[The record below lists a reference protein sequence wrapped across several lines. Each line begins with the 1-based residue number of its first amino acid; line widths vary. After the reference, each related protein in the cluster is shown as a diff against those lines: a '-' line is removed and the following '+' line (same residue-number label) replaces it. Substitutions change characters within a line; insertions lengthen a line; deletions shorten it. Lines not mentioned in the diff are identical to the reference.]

1 MEKNMKKYNVT
12 GMSCAACSARVE
24 GAVSAL
30 EGVESCSVN
39 LLLSTMSVEGEAS
52 PDEVIGAVERAGY
65 GATLG
70 DGEGSA
76 LSTKSRENVNNNS
89 QKAEKKQMIRRLVA
103 SLILLLPLMYIS
115 MGHVMW
121 GFPLPT
127 LLAEN
132 PLAIALSQLLLS
144 ALVMVIN
151 QRFFI
156 NGFRG
161 ACHLAPNMDTLVS
174 LGSGASFVYSV
185 AVVFVMSAEVLSG
198 GHAEHYLHG
207 LYFESAAMILALITV
222 GKLLELIAK
231 GRTTDA
237 VRSLMELSP
246 KEATVIRDG
255 REEVIPAEAV
265 RVGDVFVIRPGDSI
279 PADGVVI
286 FGSGSV
292 NESALTGESLPV
304 DKTPGD
310 KVLSATLNT
319 SGYMR
324 CEAVGVGSETA
335 IAEVIRLV
343 EEAQTTKAPISKVA
357 DRVSGIFVPAVL
369 LISIVTL
376 TLWWIFVGDFSY
388 ALGRAISVLVISCPC
403 ALGLA
408 TPVAVMV
415 GSGVGA
421 RCGILY
427 KSAEALELVGRAR
440 TVALDKTGTLT
451 LGEPRVT
458 DVYAVGISEGE
469 LLSYAASLESGSEHP
484 LARAIVSYAGEDC
497 ARLEISDFEPL
508 VGAGVRARVGDSL
521 IVGGKHAYISTL
533 TDIPEEAERIH
544 VRLTGEGKTA
554 MLFVRDSALIG
565 IIAATDTP
573 RPDAKEAISELH
585 SLGIRTVMITGDNSR
600 AAEAVAA
607 RVGIDEVVAD
617 VLPGGKEAAVRALS
631 EEGRVIMVGDGIN
644 DSPAMTRADVGMA
657 IGTGADI
664 AIEAADV
671 VLVGN
676 SLSDIPR
683 AVRLGR
689 RVLKTIHENLFWA
702 FIYNAI
708 GIPLAAGVF
717 GLTLSPMFGA
727 LAMSLSSFF
736 VVMNALRLYTFKT
749 SKNTPE
755 AAELAKRSGE
765 GKEKDNMKITLKIEG
780 MMCPHCEARVKA
792 ALEAVEG
799 VISADVSHKSGSA
812 EVEVSD
818 GVSAEI
824 LKETVTAAGYK
835 AV

>member
-1 MEKNMKKYNVT
+1 MKKYNVT

-24 GAVSAL
+24 KAVSAL
-30 EGVESCSVN
+30 AGVESCSVN
-39 LLLSTMSVEGEAS
+39 LLLSSMSVEGDAS
-52 PDEVIGAVERAGY
+52 SDEVIGAVERAGY
-65 GATLG
+65 GASLV
-70 DGEGSA
+70 DGAESA
-76 LSTKSRENVNNNS
+76 SSTKRPENVNNNS
-89 QKAEKKQMIRRLVA
+89 QKAEKRQMVIRLIA
-103 SLILLLPLMYIS
+103 SLILLIPLMYVS

-127 LLAEN
+127 VLSEN
-132 PLAIALSQLLLS
+132 PIALALTELLLS

-156 NGFRG
+156 SGFRG
-161 ACHLAPNMDTLVS
+161 AIHLSPNMDTLVS

-185 AVVFVMSAEVLSG
+185 AVVFIMSAEALSG
-198 GHAEHYLHG
+198 GHVEHYLHT

-237 VRSLMELSP
+237 VRGLMELAP

-255 REEVIPAEAV
+255 KEIVIPAEAV
-265 RVGDVFVIRPGDSI
+265 RVGELFVVRAGESI
-279 PADGVVI
+279 PADGVVV

-292 NESALTGESLPV
+292 NEAALTGESLPV
-304 DKTPGD
+304 DKAVGD
-310 KVLSATLNT
+310 RVLSATVNT

-324 CEAVGVGSETA
+324 CEATGVGAQTA
-335 IAEVIRLV
+335 ISEVIRLV
-343 EEAQTTKAPISKVA
+343 EDAQTTKAPISKVA

-369 LISIVTL
+369 LVSIVTL
-376 TLWWIFVGDFSY
+376 SLWWIFGGDFSY

-415 GSGVGA
+415 GSGIGA
-421 RCGILY
+421 KCGILY
-427 KSAEALELVGRAR
+427 KSAEALELVGRAKV
-440 TVALDKTGTLT
+440 VALDKTGTLT

-458 DVYAVGISEGE
+458 DVYPVGVSKGE

-484 LARAIVSYAGEDC
+484 LARAILSYAGDDFP
-497 ARLEISDFEPL
+497 RLDVSDFEPL
-508 VGAGVRARVGDSL
+508 VGAGVQAEVSGSL
-521 IVGGKHAYISTL
+521 LVGGKHAYISTI
-533 TDIPEEAERIH
+533 TEIPDAAEREH
-544 VRLTGEGKTA
+544 ARLISEGKTA
-554 MLFVRDSALIG
+554 MLFVRDSELIG
-565 IIAATDTP
+565 IIAVTDTP
-573 RPDAKEAISELH
+573 RPDAEAAVAELH
-585 SLGIRTVMITGDNSR
+585 SLGVKTVMITGDNR
-600 AAEAVAA
+600 AAAEAVA
-607 RVGIDEVVAD
+607 RGVGIDTVISD
-617 VLPGGKEAAVRALS
+617 VMPGGKEEAVKKLS
-631 EEGRVIMVGDGIN
+631 AEGRVIMVGDGIN

-664 AIEAADV
+664 AIESADV
-671 VLVGN
+671 VLVG
-676 SLSDIPR
+676 SDLTDIPR

-689 RVLKTIHENLFWA
+689 RVLKTIHENLFLA

-727 LAMSLSSFF
+727 AAMSLSSFF

-749 SKNTPE
+749 DKTKKHEPVSAEVSAE
-755 AAELAKRSGE
+755 AGE
-765 GKEKDNMKITLKIEG
+765 GKKIENMKITLKIEG

-799 VISADVSHKSGSA
+799 VISAEVSHKSGSA

-818 GVSAEI
+818 GVTAEI
-824 LKETVTAAGYK
+824 LTATVVAAGYK
-835 AV
+835 VI